1 MSWDLKALGSVSLQ
15 SILLPWF
22 HCTYPQKMC
31 GAQKVP
37 SVHQFSDFLG
47 SIIEFAKL
55 CWLLLLQEA
64 VGAIKDS
71 IVTGLVPGK
80 NDIRLWLQVRAIFS
94 S

>member
-1 MSWDLKALGSVSLQ
+1 MST
-15 SILLPWF
+15 I
-22 HCTYPQKMC
+22 
-31 GAQKVP
+31 
-37 SVHQFSDFLG
+37 QFSDFPG

-55 CWLLLLQEA
+55 RWLLLLQEA
-64 VGAIKDS
+64 VGAIIDS